1 MLLSI
6 SSALGTAMLPRMSY
20 LIANGEKDKFE
31 QLYRK
36 SMRFMVGIS
45 LPITLGLIFTAPIL
59 INLFA
64 GSTYHDA
71 IFTLQLLS
79 PIVLAISMWY
89 TSTLSNGQ
97 SKYCNIGH
105 RHWSSF

>member
-1 MLLSI
+1 
-6 SSALGTAMLPRMSY
+6 
-20 LIANGEKDKFE
+20 
-31 QLYRK
+31 
-36 SMRFMVGIS
+36 MVGIS

-79 PIVLAISMWY
+79 PIVLAISMSGVSGIQVLY
-89 TSTLSNGQ
+89 PMGKVNIVILATGIGAAFNFLPQ
-97 SKYCNIGH
+97 SLVDSCLCSRWCCFLYYY
-105 RHWSSF
+105 S